1 MAKELK
7 RMMADEFRQELDASP
22 NLLVIGLNPM
32 DAAANVDLRNRLR
45 ERGARLRVIQ
55 NRTSR
60 KALDEGR
67 RSLGGFFAGTT
78 ALTLVPGA
86 DPDMVSVAKTLVE
99 IARQKRIEIRGGL
112 VEGQILDRGGIEL
125 LALIPDKPTLRAML
139 LGTIMGPA
147 RGIATA
153 LNAVPGGLARCLK
166 ARIDKTQEQES

>member
-7 RMMADEFRQELDASP
+7 RMMAEEFREELDASP

-60 KALDEGR
+60 HALDEAR
-67 RSLGGFFAGTT
+67 RPLGDFFGGTT
-78 ALTLVPGA
+78 GLTLVPGE

-112 VEGQILDRGGIEL
+112 VEGQVLDRPGVEM
-125 LALIPDKPTLRAML
+125 LALTPDKPTLRAML
-139 LGTIMGPA
+139 LGTLLGPA
-147 RGIATA
+147 RGIAAT
-153 LNAVPGGLARCLK
+153 LLAVPGGIARCLQ
-166 ARIDKTQEQES
+166 ARIDKEQEQAS